1 VQFVEIAT
9 GQVGHTIGHKM
20 KSKTSDI
27 QAVKAPHPITREPV
41 VFVDT
46 PGFDDTYKSDTDIVM
61 MVANWLIQT
70 YQQNANL
77 ARIVYLHRITDN
89 RMSGSLMKSLLLF
102 TSLCGQK
109 EMPNV
114 VIVTTMWSEVKQ
126 SRGEERE
133 EELKRVFWAEMIRQG
148 CRVER
153 FQDTAESA
161 WGIIGNLDKE
171 QIPAENSLRAQEVK
185 QRSMELRANLHQ
197 SAVKDDRK
205 RKSIIGRIRSFFGAR

>member
-1 VQFVEIAT
+1 
-9 GQVGHTIGHKM
+9 M
-20 KSKTSDI
+20 
-27 QAVKAPHPITREPV
+27 
-41 VFVDT
+41 
-46 PGFDDTYKSDTDIVM
+46 
-61 MVANWLIQT
+61 
-70 YQQNANL
+70 
-77 ARIVYLHRITDN
+77 
-89 RMSGSLMKSLLLF
+89 
-102 TSLCGQK
+102 
-109 EMPNV
+109 